1 MVTVL
6 KNSPIILMRPLI
18 GSTEAVS
25 KLLMGVGNQIDGKK
39 LVEKKINILPS
50 LVVVCCPR
58 HIYYYLVNLHVEF
71 IFVYIGVY
79 FV

>member
-1 MVTVL
+1 MGTNFKLTKKQLLKLRRELAETDTIQDSMVTVL

-39 LVEKKINILPS
+39 LVEKKDKYPT
-50 LVVVCCPR
+50 
-58 HIYYYLVNLHVEF
+58 
-71 IFVYIGVY
+71 
-79 FV
+79 